1 MSTQSRGLSPIFS
14 DSSGGG
20 GKMER
25 LEFTISPTGLVTEK
39 VTGISGP
46 SCKIV
51 TEEINKLLGEV
62 VATEDTAEIF
72 EQELTETNTIT
83 DGFEGSTW

>member
-1 MSTQSRGLSPIFS
+1 
-14 DSSGGG
+14 
-20 GKMER
+20 MER

-72 EQELTETNTIT
+72 EQELTETNTVT